1 MSNKKLVG
9 FFGVALVVVGAGLFT
24 AGWFGKPGAEANPD
38 DEEKLDMLNILLR
51 DTFAEDGARNDMAKV
66 NGTKISQFLSD
77 YASLPH
83 MAGLDHDE
91 HLAQLLKDKWL
102 EMGLDQVHI

>member
-24 AGWFGKPGAEANPD
+24 AGWFGKPEAEANPD

-102 EMGLDQVHI
+102 EMGLDQVPI